1 MSNRVLIAGGG
12 LGGLALAQ
20 GLRKHNIPFSVFER
34 DAKQDFRAQ
43 GYRLRVMQENLRTLL
58 TPEMWSLFEKTA
70 ALDDGLPGVGVRLDA
85 LTGEPL
91 PAGGGGGPPPGIHG
105 ARPYTVDRG
114 TMREVLLQRLG
125 EENVHFGKRFE
136 RYEVKDDCVVAHFAD
151 GSSAVGGLLVGADGA
166 RSRVRRQLVPW
177 YPFVDTGMRMIFGKT
192 GITEDVEGRLNECAR
207 RGMSLARDLRE
218 EAPKT
223 LLFEPMRMPK
233 GDVEFERGS
242 VKVARLSLELTSD
255 WHPSVRVLL
264 EEQDVEQTSTL
275 RMASVRPDLPAW
287 ESNSRV
293 TLLGDAVHVMPPT
306 GGQGVNT
313 ALRDAAVLVER
324 MVEAKEGGSETVGG
338 GDVVARYEE
347 EMRQYARERVGLSW
361 QGGYKAFNLRPLE
374 ECVLDDLVGVARRI
388 EASLLGVCYPVMMP
402 QGEDGTN
409 VRVRAW

>member
-1 MSNRVLIAGGG
+1 MTNRVLIAGGG

-20 GLRKHNIPFSVFER
+20 GLRKHNIPFTVFER

-43 GYRLRVMQENLRTLL
+43 GYRLRVMQENLHTLL
-58 TPEMWSLFEKTA
+58 VPEIWSLFERTA

-91 PAGGGGGPPPGIHG
+91 PAGSGGPPLGIHG

-114 TMREVLLQRLG
+114 TMREVLLHGLG
-125 EENVHFGKRFE
+125 EENVQFGKRFE
-136 RYEVKDDCVVAHFAD
+136 RYEVRDDCVVVYFAD
-151 GSSAVGGLLVGADGA
+151 GSSATGGLLVGADGA
-166 RSRVRRQLVPW
+166 RSRVRRQLVPG
-177 YPFVDTGMRMIFGKT
+177 YPFVDTGMRMIYGKT
-192 GITEDVEGRLNECAR
+192 GITGDVEGRLNELAR
-207 RGMSLARDLRE
+207 RGMSLAKDLRE

-223 LLFEPMRMPK
+223 LLFEPMRMPQ
-233 GDVEFERGS
+233 GDVGGGIKLPEDYLYWVLLVHRDFVGMEDE
-242 VKVARLSLELTSD
+242 KVLRLSGEESARLSLELSRE

-275 RMASVRPDLPAW
+275 RMASVRPDVPAW
-287 ESNSRV
+287 ETDSRV

-324 MVEAKEGGSETVGG
+324 IVEAKEVGG

-361 QGGYKAFNLRPLE
+361 QGGYKAFNLRPVE
-374 ECVLDDLVGVARRI
+374 ECESVELA
-388 EASLLGVCYPVMMP
+388 
-402 QGEDGTN
+402 
-409 VRVRAW
+409 

>member
-1 MSNRVLIAGGG
+1 MSNRILIAGGG

-20 GLRKHNIPFSVFER
+20 GLRKHNIPFTIFER

-43 GYRLRVMQENLRTLL
+43 GYRLRVSQEDLRTLL
-58 TPEMWSLFEKTA
+58 VPEIWSLFENTA
-70 ALDDGLPGVGVRLDA
+70 ALDDGFPGVGVRFDA
-85 LTGEPL
+85 LTGEAL
-91 PAGGGGGPPPGIHG
+91 PAGGGGPPVGIHG

-114 TMREVLLQRLG
+114 TMREVLLQGLG
-125 EENVHFGKRFE
+125 EENVQFGKRFT
-136 RYEVKDDCVVAHFAD
+136 RYEVREDCVVAHFAD
-151 GSSAVGGLLVGADGA
+151 GSSAEGGLLVGADGA

-177 YPFVDTGMRMIFGKT
+177 YPFVDTGMRMIYGKT
-192 GITEDVEGRLNECAR
+192 SISGDLERRMNELAR
-207 RGMSLARDLRE
+207 SGMSLAKDLRA

-233 GDVEFERGS
+233 GEVEGGL
-242 VKVARLSLELTSD
+242 VKLPDDYVYWVLLVHRSFVDLPDEKLVLGLSGEESAKLSLELSKD

-313 ALRDAAVLVER
+313 ALRDAALLVER
-324 MVEAKEGGSETVGG
+324 IVEAKDGGR
-338 GDVVARYEE
+338 DVVARYEE

-374 ECVLDDLVGVARRI
+374 ECESVELV
-388 EASLLGVCYPVMMP
+388 
-402 QGEDGTN
+402 
-409 VRVRAW
+409 

>member
-233 GDVEFERGS
+233 GDVEFEGGS
-242 VKVARLSLELTSD
+242 VKVPEDYLYWVLLVHRSFVNMPDEKVLRLDGEESARLSLELTSD

-374 ECVLDDLVGVARRI
+374 ECESVEL
-388 EASLLGVCYPVMMP
+388 S
-402 QGEDGTN
+402 
-409 VRVRAW
+409 